1 LIDFS
6 EGAFEMA
13 TKVSLRDVA
22 MTVNDFEG
30 TVRAQLGQAEGGG
43 EVLAAIDT
51 IRQALNDI
59 GARSDTSDQIF
70 CISDQIICGRKNG
83 NA

>member
-1 LIDFS
+1 
-6 EGAFEMA
+6 M

-30 TVRAQLGQAEGGG
+30 TVRAQLGQSEQSGD
-43 EVLAAIDT
+43 VLAAIDT

-59 GARSDTSDQIF
+59 GSRSDMSDQIF
-70 CISDQIICGRKNG
+70 CLSDQIFCARQNG
-83 NA
+83 TE

>member
-1 LIDFS
+1 MDFS
-6 EGAFEMA
+6 EGAFEM

-22 MTVNDFEG
+22 MTVSGFEG
-30 TVRAQLGQAEGGG
+30 TVRAKLGQTEHGN

-51 IRQALNDI
+51 IKQALNDI
-59 GARSDTSDQIF
+59 GSKSDASDQIF
-70 CISDQIICGRKNG
+70 CASDQIFCGKNG

>member
-1 LIDFS
+1 MDFS
-6 EGAFEMA
+6 EGAFEM

-22 MTVNDFEG
+22 MTVNGFEG
-30 TVRAQLGQAEGGG
+30 TVRAQLGQAENGS

-51 IRQALNDI
+51 IKRALNDI
-59 GARSDTSDQIF
+59 GSRSDASDQIF
-70 CISDQIICGRKNG
+70 CVSDQIFCGKNG

>member
-1 LIDFS
+1 
-6 EGAFEMA
+6 MV
-13 TKVSLRDVA
+13 KVSLRDLA
-22 MTVNDFEG
+22 KTVNEFEG
-30 TVRAQLGQAEGGG
+30 TVRSQPAGDNA

-59 GARSDTSDQIF
+59 GSKSDTSDQIF
-70 CISDQIICGRKNG
+70 CVSDQIFCGRNNN

>member
-1 LIDFS
+1 
-6 EGAFEMA
+6 MA

-30 TVRAQLGQAEGGG
+30 TVRSQLGDGERGG

-59 GARSDTSDQIF
+59 GSKSDMSDQIC